1 MRRQQGFTY
10 VVVMFLVAVLSIVS
24 VRALQYTRMA
34 EQREKEAEL
43 LWVGMAYRNA
53 IAAYY
58 NEAQGSTKV
67 FPTQLKELLKHELT
81 NPTRPL
87 RKLYRD
93 PITGSKDW
101 GMVRNEDGALI
112 GVYSLSQQRPLKR
125 EGFRPEMAGFT
136 NAQRYSDW
144 KFVFQPLN

>member
-1 MRRQQGFTY
+1 MHRQEGFTY
-10 VVVMFLVAVLSIVS
+10 VVVMFLVAVLSIAS
-24 VRALQYTRMA
+24 VRALQYTRMT
-34 EQREKEAEL
+34 EQREKETEL
-43 LWVGMAYRNA
+43 LWVGTAYRNA

-58 NEAQGSTKV
+58 NESQGSTKQY
-67 FPTQLKELLKHELT
+67 PQQLGALLKHELT

-93 PITGSKDW
+93 PISGSKDW
-101 GMVRNEDGALI
+101 GIVRNEAGAVI

-125 EGFRPEMAGFT
+125 EGFPLEMAGFA

-144 KFVFQPLN
+144 KFVYQPVN